1 MARLVWSDF
10 HAKAIKAGVQVELP
24 GGVIFSSKLRLNAIC
39 FCGKP
44 FVLNVHCFQNNRGN
58 SCGCLQ
64 RAAIKATATSKRTY
78 KDIQPILKSVQLSFV
93 DTYND
98 NDFIVNVKKNGAYR
112 FLCRC
117 GKIFGEKTSLKSV
130 LSGNTKSCGCLHIEH
145 VKSLTHHRTRIELA
159 ERMDELGIVPAFKRD
174 NAILLNKEKVPFIC
188 KCGKLHHSIQGDLYF
203 NKVKTCGCTSSVIE
217 LEIFTEVQKFAP
229 DAIRNTRKVI
239 YPKEIDIWIPSAKI
253 GIEIDGL
260 FWHGERYNGSGIRTY
275 QLQKLNLIENVGR
288 CLFLFEDEA
297 KRKKEVV
304 LNYIKSL
311 LHQKK
316 TIGAR
321 KCTFTYNE
329 KECSEFTE
337 QHHIQGSVQGF
348 WIGLKSQDKIVA
360 TACFGP
366 SVFLDGYQELKRYC
380 VGDVS
385 INGGLSKLIQEF
397 WRLKGKSKI
406 VTYSDKRIS
415 QGNIYKTVG
424 FVKTGECIPRY
435 WYWNYKG
442 RDITRYHRFKFRKSE
457 LSRLGWLKDNE
468 TEWECMLRNGYDRVW
483 DSGRVRWELLP

>member
-10 HAKAIKAGVQVELP
+10 HNKAHKAGIKVELP
-24 GGVIFSSKLRLNAIC
+24 DGVIFSSKLKLNAIC

-44 FVLNVHCFQNNRGN
+44 FLLNVHGFWNNRSG

-64 RAAIKATATSKRTY
+64 KATIKAIASSKRTF
-78 KDIQPILKSVQLSFV
+78 KDIGPILENAQLSLIGI
-93 DTYND
+93 YND
-98 NDFIVNVKKNGAYR
+98 NDNIRDVNKSGAYR

-117 GKIFGEKTSLKSV
+117 GKVFGENTSLKSI
-130 LSGNTKSCGCLHIEH
+130 LCGNTRSCGCLHIEH
-145 VKSLTHHRTRIELA
+145 AKSLSPKRTRIELA
-159 ERMDELGIVPAFKRD
+159 ERMDELGIVPAFERD
-174 NAILLNKEKVPFIC
+174 NTFLLNKEKVPFVC
-188 KCGKLHHSIQGDLYF
+188 KCGKIHYSIQGDLYF

-217 LEIFTEVQKFAP
+217 SEIFEEVQKIAP
-229 DAIRNTRKVI
+229 DVIRNTRKVI

-260 FWHGERYNGSGIRTY
+260 FWHGERFNGPDIRTY
-275 QLQKLNLIENVGR
+275 QLKKLNLIEQVGR

-311 LHQKK
+311 LFQKE

-321 KCTFTYNE
+321 QCTFVYDE

-337 QHHIQGSVQGF
+337 KHHIQGSSQGF
-348 WIGLKSQDKIVA
+348 WIGLKYQDKIVA

-366 SVFLDGYQELKRYC
+366 SAFLNNYQELKRYC
-380 VGDVS
+380 VGDISV
-385 INGGLSKLIQEF
+385 NGGLSKLIKQF
-397 WRLKGKSKI
+397 WQLKGKSKL

-415 QGNIYKTVG
+415 QGKIYQKVG
-424 FVKTGECIPRY
+424 FIKTGECIPRY

-457 LSRLGWLKDNE
+457 LSRLGWLKENE

-483 DSGRVRWELLP
+483 DSGRIRWELLP